1 MKLVMRRSIDL
12 PYVRKEPTNENY
24 QDPSWFNEQRRIYI
38 IQKQSVA
45 TKDKRH
51 MYADQAGKDK
61 EYKVGD
67 FVLLN
72 VSSQLESMKFSKKG
86 KAKPEIRSTFSKS

>member
-1 MKLVMRRSIDL
+1 MKLVTKRSIDL
-12 PYVRKEPTNENY
+12 PYVRKEPTNESY
-24 QDPSWFNEQRRIYI
+24 RDPSRFNERRRVYI
-38 IQKQSVA
+38 IPKQLVA
-45 TKDKRH
+45 TKDTRH
-51 MYADQAGKDK
+51 MYSKQAGKDK

-86 KAKPEIRSTFSKS
+86 KAKPFIEPF